1 MIRGWVKIMKIAAFY
16 KEKKPVL
23 SLEIFPPKKDYSLGT
38 IFATIDELKKLNP
51 KFISV
56 TYGAGGKEKD
66 KTGEI
71 AARIKKNY
79 GIEPLAHLTCA
90 RHTKAEVD
98 AILDELW
105 QAGIRNI
112 LALRGDPPEN
122 EADFDFSHQE
132 YRYAY
137 ELIDDARAKADFGI
151 AAAAYPEGHSEC
163 SRLSADLTNLKMKVD
178 RGVDFLITQM
188 FFDNR
193 IYYDF
198 VDKAIT
204 KGINIPIVPGII
216 PVLNAKQIKRIIYL
230 SGASIPH
237 TLLKLV
243 DEYED
248 SPDDMAKVGTDFA
261 SSQVQDLVT
270 NKVAGVHLYTM
281 NKAEAITEI
290 VNNVGLG

>member
-1 MIRGWVKIMKIAAFY
+1 MKIAAFY
-16 KEKKPVL
+16 RGKKPVL

-71 AARIKKNY
+71 AARIKEDY

-122 EADFDFSHQE
+122 EADFDFSQQE

-248 SPDDMAKVGTDFA
+248 SPDDMAKAGTDFA

-270 NKVAGVHLYTM
+270 NKVVGVHLYTM